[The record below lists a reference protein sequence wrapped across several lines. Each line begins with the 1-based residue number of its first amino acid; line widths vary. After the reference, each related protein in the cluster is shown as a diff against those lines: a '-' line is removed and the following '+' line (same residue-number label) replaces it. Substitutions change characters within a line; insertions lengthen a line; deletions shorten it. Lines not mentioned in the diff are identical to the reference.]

1 MTGEMT
7 TTRIAPDTSPPQ
19 TSAAPSGMRL
29 VFLLLVVASAGYI
42 ARTCATV
49 IAPQLIA
56 EFGVS
61 LTRLGVVFSA
71 FLVGYT
77 VCQVPSGWL
86 ADRISAHRLFLA
98 LALGWTVLMLAMA
111 AVRGSSATAVIA
123 LLVVIRVILGVVAA
137 PTYPASART
146 VAAAVAPRHQAR
158 ANGVVLASI
167 GIGSAV
173 TPLLIGPI
181 SEHVSWRVAL
191 LVVALITAAAAAL
204 WGWFAPASARVLPPP
219 PPKKRDPRL
228 DALDMMAAVENRN
241 YRLAMRIANRTQEER
256 RTHEI
261 SPLKGLAFRVVCAS
275 YFLQGYVGYIFVFWS
290 FLYLREVRHFSLPG
304 AAIFTALPMIATI
317 FAIPLGGALSDAAVQ
332 RFGPTWGRRSL
343 PLAALSLAGV
353 FLMIS
358 AFTPSAT
365 MAVVC
370 LSICTVLVLSTEGPY
385 WATVNHLAHDRGG
398 LAGGIMNFGSNLG
411 GMISPVLTPWIAER
425 VGWGPALA
433 LAATL
438 SIVAGLLWLGVHVRR
453 TEPALV
459 DTAADRRGA
468 SV

>member
-1 MTGEMT
+1 MT
-7 TTRIAPDTSPPQ
+7 TTRIAPNPPSTQ
-19 TSAAPSGMRL
+19 SSTPGSSARL
-29 VFLLLVVASAGYI
+29 VLLLLLVASSGYI
-42 ARTCATV
+42 ARTCVTV

-86 ADRISAHRLFLA
+86 SDRISAHRLFLA
-98 LALGWTVLMLAMA
+98 LALGWTVLMLATA

-137 PTYPASART
+137 PTYPASARA
-146 VAAAVAPRHQAR
+146 VAAAVAPQHQAR

-204 WGWFAPASARVLPPP
+204 WGWLAPAGARVPPP
-219 PPKKRDPRL
+219 SAPKKHDPRL

-241 YRLAMRIANRTQEER
+241 YRLAMRIANRKQEER
-256 RTHEI
+256 RTNDV
-261 SPLKGLAFRVVCAS
+261 SPLKGLAFRIVCAS
-275 YFLQGYVGYIFVFWS
+275 YFLQGYVGYIFIFWS

-304 AAIFTALPMIATI
+304 AALFTALPMIATI
-317 FAIPLGGALSDAAVQ
+317 FAIPLGGVLSDAAVQ

-343 PLAALSLAGV
+343 PLAALTLAGG
-353 FLMIS
+353 FLMLS
-358 AFTPSAT
+358 AFTPNAT
-365 MAVVC
+365 LSVAC

-385 WATVNHLAHDRGG
+385 WATVNHLAQGRGG

-411 GMISPVLTPWIAER
+411 GMISPIFTPWIAER
-425 VGWGPALA
+425 LGWGPALG

-438 SIVAGLLWLGVHVRR
+438 SVVAGLLWLGVHVRK
-453 TEPALV
+453 TEVAVPE
-459 DTAADRRGA
+459 ADRRLPTP
-468 SV
+468 